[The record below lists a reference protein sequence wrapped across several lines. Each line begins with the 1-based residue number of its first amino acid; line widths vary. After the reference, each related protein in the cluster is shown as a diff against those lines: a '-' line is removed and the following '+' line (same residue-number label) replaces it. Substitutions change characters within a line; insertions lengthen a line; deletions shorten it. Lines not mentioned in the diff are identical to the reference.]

1 MFGYISP
8 DTPYLFK
15 KDETLYKA
23 LYCGLCKS
31 IGAGC
36 GQIARTA
43 LQYDMAFTSALVH
56 NIRGEDVKIKKA
68 HCAVHWL
75 KRRPIAAVDDTAIAL
90 GCVNTALAY
99 FKLCDDKADGEKRG
113 VLRHLYKSGYKR
125 VLKRH
130 PRVAEIISNQMQ
142 AQSALE
148 KANCAVIDEACEP
161 TANMMKEL
169 SVYLLNEYSTDK
181 TKKLFYNL
189 GKWVYLIDAL
199 DDYDKDVKKSRYN
212 VLFNVYGENCRS
224 EAVKKGEKELVFI
237 FDMLFAQLRE
247 SLSAI
252 QFHFNH
258 DLTDNIIL
266 RGIPLKTRTVFYG
279 GCGSCGNGTVQPVQ
293 AQKSL
298 KKPQE

>member
-68 HCAVHWL
+68 RCAVHWL

-130 PRVAEIISNQMQ
+130 PRIAEIISNQMQ

-169 SVYLLNEYSTDK
+169 SVYLLKEYSTAQ
-181 TKKLFYNL
+181 TQKLFYNL

-199 DDYDKDVKKSRYN
+199 DDYDKDVKKRRFN
-212 VLFNVYGENCRS
+212 VLYNSYKLPTKA
-224 EAVKKGEKELVFI
+224 EAVSANKDELTFL
-237 FDMLFAQLRE
+237 FDSLFADMRSRLGK
-247 SLSAI
+247 I
-252 QFHFNH
+252 NFKFNK

-266 RGIPLKTRTVFYG
+266 RGIPLKTRSVLG
-279 GCGSCGNGTVQPVQ
+279 LGCKDC
-293 AQKSL
+293 
-298 KKPQE
+298 KK